1 MDLMRTIWFDM
12 DGTLNKFYS
21 FPNWLPMLRAEDTT
35 PYVEA
40 EVMWNM
46 SQLARLMNQAQKLGY
61 RLGIISW
68 TSKGGSVSYNE
79 AVKQAKLKWLNQH
92 LASVN
97 WDHICVVSYGT
108 PKSLVME
115 NDNDILFDDEEQNR
129 INWAGEAFEPNKMI
143 EVLHELLRV
152 SKR

>member
-1 MDLMRTIWFDM
+1 MMRTIWWDM
-12 DGTLNKFYS
+12 DGTIANLYAVE
-21 FPNWLPMLRAEDTT
+21 NWLPMLRAEDTT

-40 EVMWNM
+40 DVMWNM
-46 SQLARLMNQAQKLGY
+46 SQLARLMNQVQKLGY
-61 RLGIISW
+61 KLGIISW

-97 WDHICVVSYGT
+97 WDNICVVSYGT

-115 NDNDILFDDEEQNR
+115 NDDDILFDDEEQNR
-129 INWAGEAFEPNKMI
+129 INWTGEAFEPNQMI
-143 EVLHELLRV
+143 EVLHELLKV

>member
-1 MDLMRTIWFDM
+1 MRTIWWDM
-12 DGTLNKFYS
+12 DGTIANLYAVE
-21 FPNWLPMLRAEDTT
+21 NWLPMLRAEDTT

-61 RLGIISW
+61 KLGIISW
-68 TSKGGSVSYNE
+68 TSKGGSLSYNKAVAE
-79 AVKQAKLKWLNQH
+79 AKASWLKLH

-97 WDHICVVSYGT
+97 FDHVTIVNYGT

-115 NDNDILFDDEEQNR
+115 TEDDILFDDEEQNR
-129 INWAGEAFEPNKMI
+129 DNWLGEAYEPEMMMK
-143 EVLHELLRV
+143 VLKALLGKV
-152 SKR
+152 W